1 MGGLAGTVALY
12 VDLRRLCAGSVD
24 GIIGELRGGVRGGEL
39 RGDEIGEERID
50 VRGEENPESE

>member
-1 MGGLAGTVALY
+1 MGGLVGALALC

-24 GIIGELRGGVRGGEL
+24 GIMGESRGGVRGGEL
-39 RGDEIGEERID
+39 RGDEIGDERMD